1 MHTKKDLAH
10 LSEKQAFL
18 RGLHML
24 VCVTHA
30 GFVGFQLKA
39 LHPSSDKCSSRAE
52 IWMALHQTPGQSFT
66 APLSPPS
73 ILHYSPVLLFS
84 Q

>member
-1 MHTKKDLAH
+1 
-10 LSEKQAFL
+10 
-18 RGLHML
+18 ML
-24 VCVTHA
+24 VRITHA

-52 IWMALHQTPGQSFT
+52 IWMALHQTSGQSFT
-66 APLSPPS
+66 APLSSSPS